1 MTKRGKCEAKETCGR
16 MRRCKKDIKEK
27 NKWFSRMNL
36 DRSVDNIE
44 KYQVVKKTA
53 KQVVSEVRC
62 QMYDELYQWL
72 GTKEWEG
79 IYRMVKTKRVRWETS
94 SKLNA
99 LRMRQNDS

>member
-1 MTKRGKCEAKETCGR
+1 
-16 MRRCKKDIKEK
+16 
-27 NKWFSRMNL
+27 MNL

-72 GTKEWEG
+72 GTKE
-79 IYRMVKTKRVRWETS
+79 
-94 SKLNA
+94 
-99 LRMRQNDS
+99 